1 MTLEDRPIIS
11 STVRFLP
18 MAIPCA
24 LTYPS
29 KRCGTGKVKLYQ
41 FRSFDFDL
49 VQLAHAD
56 HPLKFRTVMAE
67 ARSGIMNEG

>member
-1 MTLEDRPIIS
+1 
-11 STVRFLP
+11 

-24 LTYPS
+24 LTYPSARVTYPS